1 MCVKY
6 SSHLVFN
13 QNHRISFPYTTHF
26 VFAIISFWNFL
37 RKNKLYAAVNLV
49 GLTVSMAFVLLLA
62 VYIQRQLTTDSFQ
75 QNADR
80 IYVVANEDNVTMG
93 YWLDKHLKNN
103 FPEIEKGCCVANI
116 ASAAAFNIDGE
127 RVYGSTMAADSTFFE
142 MFSYDL
148 VEGNKADW
156 RVSQDRCMVS
166 REFANAH
173 FGDKDPLGQTIS
185 LNYEGSFQLTV
196 CGVYEDFG
204 NSILKAPDVL
214 IRGDLMPKINSSHD
228 EFMSNAGGGICFVM
242 AYPGADLQG
251 RHDDILDW
259 CEENFWVYKSQYDK
273 VRIIPLRDMYFL
285 NEGIRYGSDTIQFGN
300 RSFVNLLLAMCIL
313 LLAFA
318 VLNYINMTTALT
330 GFRAKEMATRRLVGA
345 DKRSI
350 FFKVISESTLICGIS
365 MLLAILL
372 AEALAPTASRILE
385 YQVSVFK
392 AVTPVN
398 ILLVLGFILVL
409 GILAGIVPALLI
421 QKAQPIEIVR
431 GTLRLK
437 TKTVYSKVIIVVQNV
452 VAVVMLVSAL
462 TIGLQIRHMV
472 SADLGY
478 NTKDI
483 LVVDNAFG
491 QTGQIRPLL
500 DKWREEPCVEEVG
513 QGDGIP
519 LGGTNNWTMEMPDG
533 HWVSFQQIQG
543 DDKYFDILGLKVK
556 QDNHQPN
563 KWWLNEYA
571 FKQIGIEETATEFQT
586 AQNGTR
592 SIGGIYYDFKIR
604 PLEQDQ
610 SAAMIYNRGEN
621 PDDDYP
627 WVLLV
632 KTTGDQAAAKKQVEA
647 ACKEVFPD
655 RLFEAQYIEEMIEDG
670 FADESR
676 VLNIVLIFTLLS
688 ILVSALGLFAMSSY
702 YMQQE
707 IRSVS
712 VKKVFGA
719 DYSGVLKELVLSF
732 MKMVGI
738 AFVIGVP
745 IAWFIMSRWLSGYGH
760 RINLYWWIF
769 VVAGLIVALIAI
781 ASVLYQSIKTA
792 RTNPAEALK
801 KE

>member
-1 MCVKY
+1 MK
-6 SSHLVFN
+6 
-13 QNHRISFPYTTHF
+13 
-26 VFAIISFWNFL
+26 SFWNFL
-37 RKNKLYAAVNLV
+37 RKNKLYALVNLV

-80 IYVVANEDNVTMG
+80 IYVVSNEDNVTMG

-103 FPEIEKGCCVANI
+103 FPEIEKGCCVSNI

-173 FGDKDPLGQTIS
+173 FGDKDPLGQIIS
-185 LNYEGSFQLTV
+185 FNYEGSFQLTV

-214 IRGDLMPKINSSHD
+214 IRGDLMPLINTSHD
-228 EFMSNAGGGICFVM
+228 EYMSNAGGGICFVM
-242 AYPGADLQG
+242 AYPGADLQA
-251 RHDDILDW
+251 RHSDILDW

-330 GFRAKEMATRRLVGA
+330 GFRAKEMATRRLIGA
-345 DKRSI
+345 NKRSI

-491 QTGQIRPLL
+491 QAGQIRPLL

-519 LGGTNNWTMEMPDG
+519 LGGTSNWTMEMPDG

-586 AQNGTR
+586 SQNGTR

-632 KTTGDQAAAKKQVEA
+632 KTTGDQATAKKRVEA
-647 ACKEVFPD
+647 IAAEVFPG

-745 IAWFIMSRWLSGYGH
+745 IAWFIMNRWLSGYGH

>member
-1 MCVKY
+1 MK
-6 SSHLVFN
+6 
-13 QNHRISFPYTTHF
+13 
-26 VFAIISFWNFL
+26 SFWNFL
-37 RKNKLYAAVNLV
+37 RKNKLYGTINLV

-62 VYIQRQLTTDSFQ
+62 VYIQRQLSTDSFQ
-75 QNADR
+75 ENADR
-80 IYVVANEDNVTMG
+80 VFVIGNDNSVQMG

-103 FPEIEKGCCVANI
+103 FPEIEKGCCVGNI
-116 ASAAAFNIDGE
+116 ASASAFTIGGE
-127 RVYGSTMAADSTFFE
+127 LVYGSSMAADSTFFE
-142 MFSYDL
+142 IFSYDL
-148 VEGNKADW
+148 VEGIKADW
-156 RVSQDRCMVS
+156 RVSWDRCMVS

-173 FGDKDPLGQTIS
+173 FGDKDPLGQVITF
-185 LNYEGSFQLTV
+185 NNNGDYPLTV

-214 IRGDLMPKINSSHD
+214 MRGEIMTKINSAND
-228 EFMSNAGGGICFVM
+228 EEMSNAGSGICFVM
-242 AYPGADLQG
+242 TYPGADLQAK
-251 RHDDILDW
+251 HDDVLDW
-259 CEENFWVYKSQYDK
+259 LKENFWVYKRQYEE
-273 VRIIPLRDMYFL
+273 VRFIPLREMYFL
-285 NEGIRYGSDTIQFGN
+285 EDGNRDGTGTIQFGN

-350 FFKVISESTLICGIS
+350 FLKVIAESTLICGIS

-372 AEALAPTASRILE
+372 AEALCPTVSRLLE
-385 YQVSVFK
+385 YQVSIFK
-392 AVTPVN
+392 VVTPVN
-398 ILLVLGFILVL
+398 MLLVLGFILVL

-437 TKTVYSKVIIVVQNV
+437 TKTVYSKVIIIVQNV
-452 VAVVMLVSAL
+452 VAIIMLVSTL
-462 TIGLQIRHMV
+462 TMGLQIRHLV

-491 QTGQIRPLL
+491 NTGQIRPLL
-500 DKWREEPCVEEVG
+500 DRLRAEPCVEEVG

-519 LGGTNNWTMEMPDG
+519 LEGTNNWTMEMPDG
-533 HWVSFQQIQG
+533 RWVSFQQIQG

-571 FKQIGIEETATEFQT
+571 FKQIGIEETATEYQT
-586 AQNGTR
+586 AKNGTR
-592 SIGGIYYDFKIR
+592 QIGGIYYDFKIR
-604 PLEQDQ
+604 PIEADQ

-627 WVLLV
+627 WMLIV
-632 KTTGDQAAAKKQVEA
+632 KTTGDQAA
-647 ACKEVFPD
+647 
-655 RLFEAQYIEEMIEDG
+655 

-745 IAWFIMSRWLSGYGH
+745 IAWFIMNRWLSGYGH
-760 RINLYWWIF
+760 RINLHWWIF
-769 VVAGLIVALIAI
+769 LAAGAVVALIAI
-781 ASVLYQSIKTA
+781 VSVLYQSIKTA

>member
-1 MCVKY
+1 MK
-6 SSHLVFN
+6 
-13 QNHRISFPYTTHF
+13 
-26 VFAIISFWNFL
+26 SFWNFL
-37 RKNKLYAAVNLV
+37 KKNKLYGAINLV

-62 VYIQRQLTTDSFQ
+62 AYVQRQLSTDSFQ
-75 QNADR
+75 KNADR
-80 IYVVANEDNVTMG
+80 IYVIANEDNVTMG
-93 YWLDKHLKNN
+93 YWLDKHLKNK

-116 ASAAAFNIDGE
+116 ASAAAFNINGE

-148 VEGNKADW
+148 LEGNKADW

-173 FGDKDPLGQTIS
+173 FGDKDPLGQIIS
-185 LNYEGSFQLTV
+185 FNYEGSFQLTV

-214 IRGDLMPKINSSHD
+214 IRGDIMPLINTSHD
-228 EFMSNAGGGICFVM
+228 EYMSNAGGGICFVM
-242 AYPGADLQG
+242 AYPGADLLARQ
-251 RHDDILDW
+251 DDILSW
-259 CEENFWVYKSQYDK
+259 CEEHFWVYKSQYDK

-300 RSFVNLLLAMCIL
+300 RSFVNLLLAMCLL

-345 DKRSI
+345 EKRSI
-350 FFKVISESTLICGIS
+350 FLKVISESTIICAIS

-385 YQVSVFK
+385 YQVSIFK
-392 AVTPVN
+392 AITPVN
-398 ILLVLGFILVL
+398 VLLVLGFIVIL
-409 GILAGIVPALLI
+409 GILSGLVPALLI
-421 QKAQPIEIVR
+421 QQAQPIEIVR

-437 TKTVYSKVIIVVQNV
+437 TKTVYSKVIIIVQNM
-452 VAVVMLVSAL
+452 VAIIMLVSTL
-462 TIGLQIRHMV
+462 TMGLQIRHLV

-491 QTGQIRPLL
+491 NTGQIRPLL
-500 DKWREEPCVEEVG
+500 DRLRAEPCVEEVG

-519 LGGTNNWTMEMPDG
+519 LEGTNNWTMEMPDG
-533 HWVSFQQIQG
+533 RWVSFQQIQG

-571 FKQIGIEETATEFQT
+571 FKQIGIEETATEYQT
-586 AQNGTR
+586 AKNGTR
-592 SIGGIYYDFKIR
+592 QIGGIYYDFKIR
-604 PLEQDQ
+604 PIEADQ

-627 WVLLV
+627 WMLIV
-632 KTTGDQAAAKKQVEA
+632 KTTGDQAAARKQVEA

-745 IAWFIMSRWLSGYGH
+745 IAWFIMNRWLSGYGH
-760 RINLYWWIF
+760 RINLHWWIF
-769 VVAGLIVALIAI
+769 LAAGAVVALIAI
-781 ASVLYQSIKTA
+781 VSVLYQSIKTA

>member
-1 MCVKY
+1 MK
-6 SSHLVFN
+6 
-13 QNHRISFPYTTHF
+13 
-26 VFAIISFWNFL
+26 SFWNFL
-37 RKNKLYAAVNLV
+37 RKNKLYGTINLV

-62 VYIQRQLTTDSFQ
+62 AYIQRQLSTDSFQ
-75 QNADR
+75 ENADR
-80 IYVVANEDNVTMG
+80 IYVVANDNSVQMG

-103 FPEIEKGCCVANI
+103 FPEIEKGCCVANV
-116 ASAAAFNIDGE
+116 ASADAFTIGGE
-127 RVYGSTMAADSTFFE
+127 LVYGSTMAADSTFFE
-142 MFSYDL
+142 MFSYAL

-156 RVSQDRCMVS
+156 RVSWDRCMVS
-166 REFANAH
+166 REFANVH
-173 FGDKDPLGQTIS
+173 FGDKDPIGQVVTYNNG
-185 LNYEGSFQLTV
+185 NYQLTV
-196 CGVYEDFG
+196 CGIYEDFG

-214 IRGDLMPKINSSHD
+214 LRGEIMTKINSANN
-228 EFMSNAGGGICFVM
+228 EEMSNAGSGICFVM
-242 AYPGADLQG
+242 AYPGADLQA
-251 RHDDILDW
+251 RHSDILDW

-285 NEGIRYGSDTIQFGN
+285 EEGTRDGTETIQFGN
-300 RSFVNLLLAMCIL
+300 RNFVNLLLAMCIL

-350 FFKVISESTLICGIS
+350 FLKVIAESTLICGIS

-372 AEALAPTASRILE
+372 AEALSPAVSRMLE
-385 YQVSVFK
+385 YQVSIFK
-392 AVTPVN
+392 AITPVN
-398 ILLVLGFILVL
+398 VLLVLGFIVIL
-409 GILAGIVPALLI
+409 GILSGIVPALLI

-437 TKTVYSKVIIVVQNV
+437 TKTVYSKVIIIVQNV
-452 VAVVMLVSAL
+452 VAIIMLVSAL
-462 TIGLQIRHMV
+462 TMGLQIRHMI

-500 DKWREEPCVEEVG
+500 DRLRAEPCVEEVG

-519 LGGTNNWTMEMPDG
+519 LGGTNNWTMELADG
-533 HWVSFQQIQG
+533 RWVSFQQIQG

-556 QDNHQPN
+556 QDNHLGGVLNNHPGG
-563 KWWLNEYA
+563 WWLNEYA
-571 FKQIGIEETATEFQT
+571 FKQIGIDETATEFLS
-586 AQNGTR
+586 AQNGMR
-592 SIGGIYYDFKIR
+592 YIGGIYYDFKIR
-604 PLEQDQ
+604 PLEADQ
-610 SAAMIYNRGEN
+610 SAALIYNRGEN

-632 KTTGDQAAAKKQVEA
+632 KTTGDQAAAKKQVEVVA
-647 ACKEVFPD
+647 KEIFPD
-655 RLFEAQYIEEMIEDG
+655 RLFDGQYIEEMIEDG

-745 IAWFIMSRWLSGYGH
+745 IAWLIMNHWLSGYGH
-760 RINLYWWIF
+760 RIGLYWWIF
-769 VVAGLIVALIAI
+769 ALAGLVVALIAA

>member
-1 MCVKY
+1 MK
-6 SSHLVFN
+6 
-13 QNHRISFPYTTHF
+13 
-26 VFAIISFWNFL
+26 SFWNFL

-62 VYIQRQLTTDSFQ
+62 VYVQRQLSTDTFQ
-75 QNADR
+75 ENADR
-80 IYVVANEDNVTMG
+80 IYVIANEDNVTMG

-173 FGDKDPLGQTIS
+173 FGDKDPLGQIIS
-185 LNYEGSFQLTV
+185 FNYEGSFQLTV

-214 IRGDLMPKINSSHD
+214 IRGDIMPKINSSHD

-483 LVVDNAFG
+483 LVVGNAFG

-500 DKWREEPCVEEVG
+500 DRLRAEPCVEEVG
-513 QGDGIP
+513 QGNGIP

-676 VLNIVLIFTLLS
+676 VLNIVLIFTLLF

>member
-1 MCVKY
+1 MK
-6 SSHLVFN
+6 
-13 QNHRISFPYTTHF
+13 
-26 VFAIISFWNFL
+26 SFWNFL
-37 RKNKLYAAVNLV
+37 KKNKLYGAINLV

-62 VYIQRQLTTDSFQ
+62 AYIQRQLSTDSFQ
-75 QNADR
+75 KNADR
-80 IYVVANEDNVTMG
+80 IYVIANEDNVMMG

-116 ASAAAFNIDGE
+116 ASAAAFNINGE

-166 REFANAH
+166 REFVNAH
-173 FGDKDPLGQTIS
+173 FGDKDPIGQVIT
-185 LNYEGSFQLTV
+185 LNDNAEYPLTV

-214 IRGDLMPKINSSHD
+214 MRGEIMPKINSAHNES
-228 EFMSNAGGGICFVM
+228 MSNAGGGICFVM
-242 AYPGADLQG
+242 AYPGADLQA
-251 RHDDILDW
+251 RHGDILDW

-285 NEGIRYGSDTIQFGN
+285 EEGTRDGTETIQFGN

-350 FFKVISESTLICGIS
+350 FLKVIAESTLICGIS

-372 AEALAPTASRILE
+372 AEALSPAVSRMLE
-385 YQVSVFK
+385 YQVSIFK
-392 AVTPVN
+392 AITPVN
-398 ILLVLGFILVL
+398 VLLVLGFIVIL
-409 GILAGIVPALLI
+409 GILSGLVPALLI

-437 TKTVYSKVIIVVQNV
+437 TKTVYSKVIIIVQNV
-452 VAVVMLVSAL
+452 VAIIMLVSAL
-462 TIGLQIRHMV
+462 TMGLQIRHLV
-472 SADLGY
+472 TADLGY

-491 QTGQIRPLL
+491 STGEIRPLL
-500 DKWREEPCVEEVG
+500 DRLKAEPCVEEVG

-519 LGGTNNWTMEMPDG
+519 LGGTNNWTMELADG
-533 HWVSFQQIQG
+533 RWVSFQQIQG

-556 QDNHQPN
+556 QDNHQRA
-563 KWWLNEYA
+563 WWLNEYA
-571 FKQIGIEETATEFQT
+571 FKQIGIEETATEFQS

-592 SIGGIYYDFKIR
+592 QIGGIYYDFKIR
-604 PLEQDQ
+604 PLEADQ
-610 SAAMIYNRGEN
+610 SAALIYNRGEN

-670 FADESR
+670 FSDESR

-745 IAWFIMSRWLSGYGH
+745 IAWFIMNRWISGYGH
-760 RINLYWWIF
+760 RINLHWWIF
-769 VVAGLIVALIAI
+769 ALAGLAVAIIAAI
-781 ASVLYQSIKTA
+781 SVLYQSVKTA
-792 RTNPAEALK
+792 QTNPAEALK

>member
-1 MCVKY
+1 MK
-6 SSHLVFN
+6 
-13 QNHRISFPYTTHF
+13 
-26 VFAIISFWNFL
+26 SFWNFL

-62 VYIQRQLTTDSFQ
+62 VYVQRQLSTDTFQ
-75 QNADR
+75 ENADR
-80 IYVVANEDNVTMG
+80 IYVIANEDNVTMG

-173 FGDKDPLGQTIS
+173 FGDKDPLGQIIS
-185 LNYEGSFQLTV
+185 FNYEGSFQLTV

-214 IRGDLMPKINSSHD
+214 IRGDIMPKINSSHD
-228 EFMSNAGGGICFVM
+228 EYMSNAGGGICFVM
-242 AYPGADLQG
+242 AYPGADLQA
-251 RHDDILDW
+251 RHSDILDW

-627 WVLLV
+627 WILLV

-745 IAWFIMSRWLSGYGH
+745 IAWFIMNRWLSGYGH

>member
-1 MCVKY
+1 MK
-6 SSHLVFN
+6 
-13 QNHRISFPYTTHF
+13 
-26 VFAIISFWNFL
+26 SFWNFL
-37 RKNKLYAAVNLV
+37 RKNKLYGTINLV

-62 VYIQRQLTTDSFQ
+62 VYIQRQLSTDSFQ
-75 QNADR
+75 ENADR
-80 IYVVANEDNVTMG
+80 VFVIGNDNSVQMG

-103 FPEIEKGCCVANI
+103 FPEIEKGCCVANV
-116 ASAAAFNIDGE
+116 ASADAFTIGGE
-127 RVYGSTMAADSTFFE
+127 LVYGSTMAADSTFFE

-156 RVSQDRCMVS
+156 RVSWDRCMVS
-166 REFANAH
+166 REFANVH
-173 FGDKDPLGQTIS
+173 FGDKDPIGQVVTYNNG
-185 LNYEGSFQLTV
+185 NYQLTV
-196 CGVYEDFG
+196 CGIYEDFG

-214 IRGDLMPKINSSHD
+214 LRGEIMTKINSANN
-228 EFMSNAGGGICFVM
+228 EEMSNAGSGICFVM
-242 AYPGADLQG
+242 AYPGADLQA
-251 RHDDILDW
+251 RHSDILDW

-285 NEGIRYGSDTIQFGN
+285 EEGTRDGTETIQFGN

-350 FFKVISESTLICGIS
+350 FLKVIAESTLICGIS

-372 AEALAPTASRILE
+372 AEALCPTVSRLLE
-385 YQVSVFK
+385 YQVSIFK
-392 AVTPVN
+392 VVTPVN
-398 ILLVLGFILVL
+398 MLLVLGFILVL

-437 TKTVYSKVIIVVQNV
+437 TKTVYSKVIIIVQNV
-452 VAVVMLVSAL
+452 VAIIMLVSTL
-462 TIGLQIRHMV
+462 TMGLQIRHLV

-491 QTGQIRPLL
+491 NTGQIRPLL
-500 DKWREEPCVEEVG
+500 DRLRAEPCVEEVG

-519 LGGTNNWTMEMPDG
+519 LEGTNNWTMEMPDG
-533 HWVSFQQIQG
+533 RWVSFQQIQG

-571 FKQIGIEETATEFQT
+571 FKQIGIEETATEYQT
-586 AQNGTR
+586 AKNGTR
-592 SIGGIYYDFKIR
+592 QIGGIYYDFKIR
-604 PLEQDQ
+604 PIEADQ

-627 WVLLV
+627 WMLIV
-632 KTTGDQAAAKKQVEA
+632 KTTGDQAAARKQVEA

-745 IAWFIMSRWLSGYGH
+745 IAWLIMNHWLSGYGH
-760 RINLYWWIF
+760 RIGLHWWIF
-769 VVAGLIVALIAI
+769 VLAGLVVALIAA

>member
-1 MCVKY
+1 M
-6 SSHLVFN
+6 N
-13 QNHRISFPYTTHF
+13 
-26 VFAIISFWNFL
+26 SFWNFL
-37 RKNKLYAAVNLV
+37 RKNKLYGTINLV

-62 VYIQRQLTTDSFQ
+62 AYIQRQLSTDSFQ
-75 QNADR
+75 ENADR
-80 IYVVANEDNVTMG
+80 IYVIANEDNVTMG

-116 ASAAAFNIDGE
+116 SSSAAFSIDGE

-148 VEGNKADW
+148 VKGNKADW
-156 RVSQDRCMVS
+156 RVSWDRCMVS
-166 REFANAH
+166 EEFANAH
-173 FGDKDPLGQTIS
+173 FRDKDPIGQVIQF
-185 LNYEGSFQLTV
+185 NYEGSFPLTV
-196 CGVYEDFG
+196 CGIYKDFG

-214 IRGDLMPKINSSHD
+214 VRGEMMPKTNSSHD
-228 EFMSNAGGGICFVM
+228 EYMSNAGGGICFVM
-242 AYPGADLQG
+242 TYLGADLLARQ
-251 RHDDILDW
+251 DDILSW
-259 CEENFWVYKSQYDK
+259 CEEHFWVYKSQYDK

-350 FFKVISESTLICGIS
+350 FLKVISESTLICGIS

-372 AEALAPTASRILE
+372 AEALCPAVSRLLE
-385 YQVSVFK
+385 YQVSIFK
-392 AVTPVN
+392 AITPINV
-398 ILLVLGFILVL
+398 LLVLGFIALLGVL
-409 GILAGIVPALLI
+409 SGIVPALLI
-421 QKAQPIEIVR
+421 QQAQPIEIVR

-437 TKTVYSKVIIVVQNV
+437 TKTVYSKVIIIVQNV

-462 TIGLQIRHMV
+462 TMGLQIRHMI

-500 DKWREEPCVEEVG
+500 DRLRAEPCVEEVG

-556 QDNHQPN
+556 QDNHQRA
-563 KWWLNEYA
+563 WWLNEYA
-571 FKQIGIEETATEFQT
+571 FKQIGIEETATEFQS
-586 AQNGTR
+586 AKNGTR
-592 SIGGIYYDFKIR
+592 QIGGIYYDFKIR
-604 PLEQDQ
+604 PLEADQ
-610 SAAMIYNRGEN
+610 SAALIYNRGEN

-760 RINLYWWIF
+760 RIDLHWWIF
-769 VVAGLIVALIAI
+769 VLAGLAVAFIAAI
-781 ASVLYQSIKTA
+781 SVLYQSIKTA

>member
-1 MCVKY
+1 MK
-6 SSHLVFN
+6 
-13 QNHRISFPYTTHF
+13 
-26 VFAIISFWNFL
+26 SFWNFIK
-37 RKNKLYAAVNLV
+37 KNKLYGAINLV

-62 VYIQRQLTTDSFQ
+62 VYVQRQLSTDTFQ
-75 QNADR
+75 ENADR
-80 IYVVANEDNVTMG
+80 IYVIANEDNVTMG

-173 FGDKDPLGQTIS
+173 FGDKDPLGQIIS
-185 LNYEGSFQLTV
+185 FNYEGSFQLTV

-214 IRGDLMPKINSSHD
+214 IRGDLMPLINTSHD
-228 EFMSNAGGGICFVM
+228 EYMSNAGGGICFVM
-242 AYPGADLQG
+242 AYPGADLQA
-251 RHDDILDW
+251 RHSDILDW

-627 WVLLV
+627 WILLV

-745 IAWFIMSRWLSGYGH
+745 IAWLIMNRWLSGYGH
-760 RINLYWWIF
+760 RIDLYWWIF
-769 VVAGLIVALIAI
+769 LVAGAVVALIAI

-792 RTNPAEALK
+792 RTNPPEALK

>member
-1 MCVKY
+1 MK
-6 SSHLVFN
+6 
-13 QNHRISFPYTTHF
+13 
-26 VFAIISFWNFL
+26 SFWNFL

-62 VYIQRQLTTDSFQ
+62 VYVQRQLSTDTFQ
-75 QNADR
+75 ENADR
-80 IYVVANEDNVTMG
+80 IYVIANEDNVTMG

-148 VEGNKADW
+148 LEGNKADW

-173 FGDKDPLGQTIS
+173 FGDKDPLGQIIS
-185 LNYEGSFQLTV
+185 FNYEGSFQLTV

-214 IRGDLMPKINSSHD
+214 IRGDIMPKINSSHD
-228 EFMSNAGGGICFVM
+228 EYMSNAGGGICFVM
-242 AYPGADLQG
+242 AYPGADLQA
-251 RHDDILDW
+251 RHSDILDW

-500 DKWREEPCVEEVG
+500 DKWRTEPCVEEVG

-769 VVAGLIVALIAI
+769 LAAGAVVALIAI

>member
-1 MCVKY
+1 MK
-6 SSHLVFN
+6 
-13 QNHRISFPYTTHF
+13 
-26 VFAIISFWNFL
+26 SFWNFIK
-37 RKNKLYAAVNLV
+37 KNKLYGAINLV

-62 VYIQRQLTTDSFQ
+62 VYVQRQLSTDTFQ
-75 QNADR
+75 ENADR
-80 IYVVANEDNVTMG
+80 IYVIANEDNVTMG

-116 ASAAAFNIDGE
+116 ASAAAFNINGE

-173 FGDKDPLGQTIS
+173 FGDKDPLGQIIS
-185 LNYEGSFQLTV
+185 FNYEGSFQLTV

-214 IRGDLMPKINSSHD
+214 IRGDIMPKINSSHD

-632 KTTGDQAAAKKQVEA
+632 KTTGDQAAAKKRVKA
-647 ACKEVFPD
+647 VAGEVFPG
-655 RLFEAQYIEEMIEDG
+655 RLFEGQYIEEMIADG
-670 FADESR
+670 FKDESR
-676 VLNIVLIFTLLS
+676 VLKIVLIFTLLS
-688 ILVSALGLFAMSSY
+688 VLVSALGLFAMSSY

>member
-1 MCVKY
+1 MK
-6 SSHLVFN
+6 
-13 QNHRISFPYTTHF
+13 
-26 VFAIISFWNFL
+26 SFWNFIK
-37 RKNKLYAAVNLV
+37 KNKLYGAINLV

-62 VYIQRQLTTDSFQ
+62 VYVQRQLSTDTFQ
-75 QNADR
+75 ENADR
-80 IYVVANEDNVTMG
+80 IYVIANEDNVTMG

-148 VEGNKADW
+148 LEGNKADW

-173 FGDKDPLGQTIS
+173 FGDKDPLGQIIS
-185 LNYEGSFQLTV
+185 FNYEGSFQLTV

-214 IRGDLMPKINSSHD
+214 IRGDIMPKINSSHD
-228 EFMSNAGGGICFVM
+228 EYMSNAGGGICFVM
-242 AYPGADLQG
+242 AYPGADLQA
-251 RHDDILDW
+251 RHSDILDW

-571 FKQIGIEETATEFQT
+571 FKQIGIEETATEFQP

-627 WVLLV
+627 WILLV

>member
-1 MCVKY
+1 MK
-6 SSHLVFN
+6 
-13 QNHRISFPYTTHF
+13 
-26 VFAIISFWNFL
+26 SFWNFL

-242 AYPGADLQG
+242 AYPGADLQA
-251 RHDDILDW
+251 RHSDILDW

-627 WVLLV
+627 WILLV

-769 VVAGLIVALIAI
+769 LAAGAVVALIAI

>member
-1 MCVKY
+1 MK
-6 SSHLVFN
+6 
-13 QNHRISFPYTTHF
+13 
-26 VFAIISFWNFL
+26 SFWNFL
-37 RKNKLYAAVNLV
+37 KKNKLYGAINLV

-62 VYIQRQLTTDSFQ
+62 AYVQRQLSTDSFQ
-75 QNADR
+75 KNADR
-80 IYVVANEDNVTMG
+80 IYVIANEDNVTMG

-148 VEGNKADW
+148 LEGNKADW

-173 FGDKDPLGQTIS
+173 FGDKDPLGQIIS
-185 LNYEGSFQLTV
+185 FNYDGSFQLTV

-214 IRGDLMPKINSSHD
+214 IRGDIMPKINSSHD
-228 EFMSNAGGGICFVM
+228 EFMSYAGGGVCFVM
-242 AYPGADLQG
+242 TYPGTDLQA
-251 RHDDILDW
+251 RQSDILDW
-259 CEENFWVYKSQYDK
+259 CEENFWVYKRQYDN
-273 VRIIPLRDMYFL
+273 VRLIPLRNMYFL
-285 NEGIRYGSDTIQFGN
+285 DDGNKDWTETIQFGN

-330 GFRAKEMATRRLVGA
+330 GFRAKEMATRRLVGS

-350 FFKVISESTLICGIS
+350 FLKVISESTLICGIS

-372 AEALAPTASRILE
+372 AEALSPLASQILK
-385 YQVSVFK
+385 YQVSIFK
-392 AVTPVN
+392 AVMPVN
-398 ILLVLGFILVL
+398 VLLVLGFIALLGVL
-409 GILAGIVPALLI
+409 SGIVPALLI
-421 QKAQPIEIVR
+421 QQAQPIEIVR

-437 TKTVYSKVIIVVQNV
+437 TKTVYSKVIIIVQNV

-462 TIGLQIRHMV
+462 TMGLQIRHMI

-500 DKWREEPCVEEVG
+500 DRLRAEPCVEEVG

-519 LGGTNNWTMEMPDG
+519 LGGTNNLTMEMPDG

-556 QDNHQPN
+556 QDNHQRA
-563 KWWLNEYA
+563 WWLNEYA
-571 FKQIGIEETATEFQT
+571 FKQIGIEETATEFQS
-586 AQNGTR
+586 AKNGTR
-592 SIGGIYYDFKIR
+592 QIGGIYYDFKIR
-604 PLEQDQ
+604 PLEEDQ

-627 WVLLV
+627 WILLV

-676 VLNIVLIFTLLS
+676 VLNIVLIFTLLF
-688 ILVSALGLFAMSSY
+688 ILMSALGLFAMSSY

-745 IAWFIMSRWLSGYGH
+745 IAWFIMNRWLSGYGH
-760 RINLYWWIF
+760 RIDLYWWIF
-769 VVAGLIVALIAI
+769 ALAGLTVAFIAAI
-781 ASVLYQSIKTA
+781 SVLYQSIKTA

>member
-1 MCVKY
+1 MK
-6 SSHLVFN
+6 
-13 QNHRISFPYTTHF
+13 
-26 VFAIISFWNFL
+26 SFWNFL

-116 ASAAAFNIDGE
+116 ASAAAFNINGE

-173 FGDKDPLGQTIS
+173 FGDKDPLGQIIS
-185 LNYEGSFQLTV
+185 FNYEGSFQLTV

-228 EFMSNAGGGICFVM
+228 EYMSNAGGGVCFVM
-242 AYPGADLQG
+242 TYPGADLQA
-251 RHDDILDW
+251 RQSDILDW
-259 CEENFWVYKSQYDK
+259 CEENFWVYKSQYDN
-273 VRIIPLRDMYFL
+273 VRLIPLRNMYFL
-285 NEGIRYGSDTIQFGN
+285 DDGNKDWTETIQFGN

-350 FFKVISESTLICGIS
+350 FLKVISESTLICGIS
-365 MLLAILL
+365 MLLAIML

-462 TIGLQIRHMV
+462 TMGLQIRHMI

-491 QTGQIRPLL
+491 QAGQIRPLL
-500 DKWREEPCVEEVG
+500 DRLRAEPCVEEVG

-627 WVLLV
+627 WILLV

-655 RLFEAQYIEEMIEDG
+655 RRFEAQYIEEMIEDG

-745 IAWFIMSRWLSGYGH
+745 IAWLIMNHWLSGYGH
-760 RINLYWWIF
+760 RIDLYWWIF

>member
-1 MCVKY
+1 MK
-6 SSHLVFN
+6 
-13 QNHRISFPYTTHF
+13 
-26 VFAIISFWNFL
+26 SFWNFL
-37 RKNKLYAAVNLV
+37 KKNKLYGAINLV

-62 VYIQRQLTTDSFQ
+62 VYVQRQLSTDSFQ
-75 QNADR
+75 ENADR
-80 IYVVANEDNVTMG
+80 IYVIANEDNVTMG

-103 FPEIEKGCCVANI
+103 FPEIEKGCCVANMS
-116 ASAAAFNIDGE
+116 SATAFSIDGE

-156 RVSQDRCMVS
+156 RVSWDRCMVS
-166 REFANAH
+166 EEFANAH
-173 FGDKDPLGQTIS
+173 FRDKDPIGKVIQF
-185 LNYEGSFQLTV
+185 NYEGSFPLTV
-196 CGVYEDFG
+196 CGIYKDFG

-214 IRGDLMPKINSSHD
+214 VRGEMMPKTNSSHD
-228 EFMSNAGGGICFVM
+228 EYMSNAGGGICFVM
-242 AYPGADLQG
+242 TYPGADLLARQ
-251 RHDDILDW
+251 DDILSW
-259 CEENFWVYKSQYDK
+259 CEEHFWVYKSQYDK

-300 RSFVNLLLAMCIL
+300 RSFVNLLLAMCLL

-345 DKRSI
+345 EKRSI
-350 FFKVISESTLICGIS
+350 FLKVISESTIICAIS

-385 YQVSVFK
+385 YQISIFK

-398 ILLVLGFILVL
+398 VLLALGFILVL

-571 FKQIGIEETATEFQT
+571 FKQIGIKETATEFQT

-632 KTTGDQAAAKKQVEA
+632 KTTGDQAAAKKRVEA
-647 ACKEVFPD
+647 VAGEVFPG
-655 RLFEAQYIEEMIEDG
+655 RLFEGQYIEEMIADG
-670 FADESR
+670 FKDESR
-676 VLNIVLIFTLLS
+676 VLKIVLIFTLLS
-688 ILVSALGLFAMSSY
+688 VLVSALGLFAMSSY

-745 IAWFIMSRWLSGYGH
+745 IAWFIMNRWLSGYGH
-760 RINLYWWIF
+760 RIDLHWWIF
-769 VVAGLIVALIAI
+769 ALAGLAVAVIA
-781 ASVLYQSIKTA
+781 AFSVLYQSVKTA

>member
-1 MCVKY
+1 MK
-6 SSHLVFN
+6 
-13 QNHRISFPYTTHF
+13 
-26 VFAIISFWNFL
+26 SFWNFL

-148 VEGNKADW
+148 LEGNKADW

-173 FGDKDPLGQTIS
+173 FGDKDPLGQIIS
-185 LNYEGSFQLTV
+185 FNYDGSFQLTV

-214 IRGDLMPKINSSHD
+214 IRGDIMPKINSSHD

-242 AYPGADLQG
+242 TYPGADLQA

-330 GFRAKEMATRRLVGA
+330 GFRAKEMATRRLVGS

-350 FFKVISESTLICGIS
+350 FLKVISESTLICGIS

-372 AEALAPTASRILE
+372 AEALSPLASQILK
-385 YQVSVFK
+385 YQVSIFK
-392 AVTPVN
+392 AVMPVN
-398 ILLVLGFILVL
+398 VLLVLGFIALLGVL
-409 GILAGIVPALLI
+409 SGIVPALLI
-421 QKAQPIEIVR
+421 QQAQPIEIVR

-437 TKTVYSKVIIVVQNV
+437 TKTVYSKVIIIVQNV

-462 TIGLQIRHMV
+462 TMGLQIRHMI

-500 DKWREEPCVEEVG
+500 DRLRAEPCVEEVG

-556 QDNHQPN
+556 QDNHQRA
-563 KWWLNEYA
+563 WWLNEYA
-571 FKQIGIEETATEFQT
+571 FKQIGIEETATEFQS
-586 AQNGTR
+586 AKNGTR
-592 SIGGIYYDFKIR
+592 QIGGIYYDFKIR
-604 PLEQDQ
+604 PLEEDQ

-627 WVLLV
+627 WILLV

-676 VLNIVLIFTLLS
+676 VLNIVLIFTLLF
-688 ILVSALGLFAMSSY
+688 ILMSALGLFAMSSY

-745 IAWFIMSRWLSGYGH
+745 IAWFIMNRWLSGYGH
-760 RINLYWWIF
+760 RIDLYWWIF
-769 VVAGLIVALIAI
+769 ALAGLTVAFIAAI
-781 ASVLYQSIKTA
+781 SVLYQSIKTA

>member
-1 MCVKY
+1 MK
-6 SSHLVFN
+6 
-13 QNHRISFPYTTHF
+13 
-26 VFAIISFWNFL
+26 SFWNFL
-37 RKNKLYAAVNLV
+37 KKNKLYGAINLV
-49 GLTVSMAFVLLLA
+49 GLTVSMAFVLLLS
-62 VYIQRQLTTDSFQ
+62 VYVQRQLTTDSFQ
-75 QNADR
+75 KNADR
-80 IYVVANEDNVTMG
+80 IYVIANEDNVTMG

-103 FPEIEKGCCVANI
+103 FPEIEKGCCVANV
-116 ASAAAFNIDGE
+116 ASADAFTIGGE
-127 RVYGSTMAADSTFFE
+127 LVYGSTMAADSTFFE

-148 VEGNKADW
+148 VEGNKTDW
-156 RVSQDRCMVS
+156 RVSWDRCMVS
-166 REFANAH
+166 REFANVH
-173 FGDKDPLGQTIS
+173 FGDKDPIGQVVTYNNG
-185 LNYEGSFQLTV
+185 NYQLTV
-196 CGVYEDFG
+196 CGIYEDFG

-214 IRGDLMPKINSSHD
+214 LRGEIMTKINSANN
-228 EFMSNAGGGICFVM
+228 EGMSNAGSGICFVM
-242 AYPGADLQG
+242 AYPDADLQARQG
-251 RHDDILDW
+251 DILDW
-259 CEENFWVYKSQYDK
+259 CEKNFWVYKSQYDK
-273 VRIIPLRDMYFL
+273 VRLIPLRDMYFL

-300 RSFVNLLLAMCIL
+300 RSFVNLLLTMCLL

-350 FFKVISESTLICGIS
+350 FLKVISESTLICGIS

-372 AEALAPTASRILE
+372 AEALAPAASRILE
-385 YQVSVFK
+385 YQVSIFK
-392 AVTPVN
+392 AITPVN
-398 ILLVLGFILVL
+398 VLLVLGFIVIL
-409 GILAGIVPALLI
+409 GILSGLVPALLI

-437 TKTVYSKVIIVVQNV
+437 TKTVYSKVIIIVQNV
-452 VAVVMLVSAL
+452 VAIIMLVSAL
-462 TIGLQIRHMV
+462 TMGLQIRHLV
-472 SADLGY
+472 TADLGY

-500 DKWREEPCVEEVG
+500 DRLRAEPCVEEVG

-556 QDNHQPN
+556 QDNHQRA
-563 KWWLNEYA
+563 WWLNEYA
-571 FKQIGIEETATEFQT
+571 FKQIGIEETATEFQS
-586 AQNGTR
+586 AKNGTR
-592 SIGGIYYDFKIR
+592 QIGGIYYDFKIR
-604 PLEQDQ
+604 PLEADQ
-610 SAAMIYNRGEN
+610 SAALIYNRGEN

-760 RINLYWWIF
+760 RIDLHWWIF
-769 VVAGLIVALIAI
+769 ALAGLAVAFIAAI
-781 ASVLYQSIKTA
+781 SVLYQSIKTA

>member
-1 MCVKY
+1 MK
-6 SSHLVFN
+6 
-13 QNHRISFPYTTHF
+13 
-26 VFAIISFWNFL
+26 SFWNFL
-37 RKNKLYAAVNLV
+37 KKNKLYAAVNLV

-173 FGDKDPLGQTIS
+173 FGDKDPLGQIIS
-185 LNYEGSFQLTV
+185 FNYEGSFQLTV

-300 RSFVNLLLAMCIL
+300 RSFVNLLLAMCLL

-350 FFKVISESTLICGIS
+350 FLKVISESTLICGIS

-372 AEALAPTASRILE
+372 AEALCPAVSRLLE
-385 YQVSVFK
+385 YQVSIFK
-392 AVTPVN
+392 AITPVN
-398 ILLVLGFILVL
+398 VLLVLGFIVILGVL
-409 GILAGIVPALLI
+409 SGIVPALLI
-421 QKAQPIEIVR
+421 QQAQPIEIVR

-437 TKTVYSKVIIVVQNV
+437 TKTVYSKVIIIVQNV

-462 TIGLQIRHMV
+462 TMGLQIRHLI

-519 LGGTNNWTMEMPDG
+519 LEGTNNWTMEMPDG

-632 KTTGDQAAAKKQVEA
+632 KTTGDQAAAKKRVEA

-676 VLNIVLIFTLLS
+676 VLKIVIIFTLLS

-745 IAWFIMSRWLSGYGH
+745 IAWFIMNRWLSGYGH
-760 RINLYWWIF
+760 RINLHWWIF
-769 VVAGLIVALIAI
+769 LPAGAVVALIAI
-781 ASVLYQSIKTA
+781 VSVLYQSIKTA

>member
-1 MCVKY
+1 MK
-6 SSHLVFN
+6 
-13 QNHRISFPYTTHF
+13 
-26 VFAIISFWNFL
+26 SFWNFL
-37 RKNKLYAAVNLV
+37 KKNKLYGAINLV

-62 VYIQRQLTTDSFQ
+62 VYVQRQLSTDTFQ
-75 QNADR
+75 ENADR
-80 IYVVANEDNVTMG
+80 IYVIANEDNVTMG

-103 FPEIEKGCCVANI
+103 FPEIEKGCCVANMSS
-116 ASAAAFNIDGE
+116 SAAFSIDGE

-142 MFSYDL
+142 IFSYDL
-148 VEGNKADW
+148 VKGNKADW
-156 RVSQDRCMVS
+156 RVSWDRCMVS
-166 REFANAH
+166 EEFANAN
-173 FGDKDPLGQTIS
+173 FGEKDPIGQIIQF
-185 LNYEGSFQLTV
+185 NYEGTFPLTV
-196 CGVYEDFG
+196 CGIYKEFG

-214 IRGDLMPKINSSHD
+214 VRGEMMPKTNSSHD
-228 EFMSNAGGGICFVM
+228 EYMSNAGGGICFVM
-242 AYPGADLQG
+242 AYPGADLLARQ
-251 RHDDILDW
+251 DDILSW
-259 CEENFWVYKSQYDK
+259 CEEHFWVYKSQYDK

-300 RSFVNLLLAMCIL
+300 RSFVNLLLAMCLL

-345 DKRSI
+345 EKRSI
-350 FFKVISESTLICGIS
+350 FLKVISESTIICAIS

-632 KTTGDQAAAKKQVEA
+632 KTTGDQAAAKKRVEA
-647 ACKEVFPD
+647 VAGEVFPG
-655 RLFEAQYIEEMIEDG
+655 RLFEGQYIEEMIADG
-670 FADESR
+670 FKDESR
-676 VLNIVLIFTLLS
+676 VLKIVLIFTLLS
-688 ILVSALGLFAMSSY
+688 VLVSALGLFAMSSY

-745 IAWFIMSRWLSGYGH
+745 IAWFIMNRWLSGYGH
-760 RINLYWWIF
+760 RIDLHWWIF
-769 VVAGLIVALIAI
+769 ALAGLAVAFIAAI
-781 ASVLYQSIKTA
+781 SVLYQSIKTA

>member
-1 MCVKY
+1 MK
-6 SSHLVFN
+6 
-13 QNHRISFPYTTHF
+13 
-26 VFAIISFWNFL
+26 SFWNFL

-148 VEGNKADW
+148 LEGNKADW

-173 FGDKDPLGQTIS
+173 FGDKDPLGQIIS
-185 LNYEGSFQLTV
+185 FNYDGSFQLTV

-214 IRGDLMPKINSSHD
+214 IRGDIMPKINSSND
-228 EFMSNAGGGICFVM
+228 EFMSNAGGGVCFVM
-242 AYPGADLQG
+242 TYPGADLQA
-251 RHDDILDW
+251 RQSDILDW
-259 CEENFWVYKSQYDK
+259 CEENFWVYKRQYDN
-273 VRIIPLRDMYFL
+273 VRLIPLRNMYFL
-285 NEGIRYGSDTIQFGN
+285 DDGNKDWTETIQFGN

-330 GFRAKEMATRRLVGA
+330 GFRAKEMATRRLVGS

-350 FFKVISESTLICGIS
+350 FLKVISESTLICGIS

-372 AEALAPTASRILE
+372 AEALSPLASQILK
-385 YQVSVFK
+385 YQVSIFK
-392 AVTPVN
+392 AVMPVN
-398 ILLVLGFILVL
+398 VLLVLGFIALLGVL
-409 GILAGIVPALLI
+409 SGIVPALLI
-421 QKAQPIEIVR
+421 QQAQPIEIVR

-437 TKTVYSKVIIVVQNV
+437 TKTVYSKVIIIVQNV

-462 TIGLQIRHMV
+462 TMGLQIRHMI

-500 DKWREEPCVEEVG
+500 DRLRAEPCVEEVG

-519 LGGTNNWTMEMPDG
+519 LGGTNNLTMEMPDG

-556 QDNHQPN
+556 QDNHQRA
-563 KWWLNEYA
+563 WWLNEYA
-571 FKQIGIEETATEFQT
+571 FKQIGIEETATEFQS
-586 AQNGTR
+586 AKNGTCQ
-592 SIGGIYYDFKIR
+592 IGGIYYDFKIR
-604 PLEQDQ
+604 PLEEDQ

-627 WVLLV
+627 WILLV

-676 VLNIVLIFTLLS
+676 VLNIVLIFTLLF
-688 ILVSALGLFAMSSY
+688 ILMSALGLFAMSSY

-745 IAWFIMSRWLSGYGH
+745 IAWFIMNRWLSGYGH
-760 RINLYWWIF
+760 RIDLYWWIF
-769 VVAGLIVALIAI
+769 ALAGLTVAFIAAI
-781 ASVLYQSIKTA
+781 SVLYQSIKTA

>member
-1 MCVKY
+1 MK
-6 SSHLVFN
+6 
-13 QNHRISFPYTTHF
+13 
-26 VFAIISFWNFL
+26 SFWNFL
-37 RKNKLYAAVNLV
+37 KKNKLYGAINLV

-62 VYIQRQLTTDSFQ
+62 VYIQRQLSTDSFQ
-75 QNADR
+75 ENADR
-80 IYVVANEDNVTMG
+80 VFVIGNDDRVTMG

-103 FPEIEKGCCVANI
+103 FPEIEKGCCVANV
-116 ASAAAFNIDGE
+116 ASADAFSIGGE
-127 RVYGSTMAADSTFFE
+127 LVYGSTMAADSTFFE

-156 RVSQDRCMVS
+156 RVSWDRCMVS

-173 FGDKDPLGQTIS
+173 FGDKDPIGQVVTYNNG
-185 LNYEGSFQLTV
+185 NYQLTV
-196 CGVYEDFG
+196 CGIYEDFG

-214 IRGDLMPKINSSHD
+214 LRGEIMTKINSANN
-228 EFMSNAGGGICFVM
+228 EEMSNAGSGICFVM
-242 AYPGADLQG
+242 AYPGADLQA
-251 RHDDILDW
+251 RQDDILDW

-285 NEGIRYGSDTIQFGN
+285 EEGTRDGTETIQFGN

-350 FFKVISESTLICGIS
+350 FLKVITESTLICGIS

-372 AEALAPTASRILE
+372 AEALSPAVSRMLE
-385 YQVSVFK
+385 YQVSIFK
-392 AVTPVN
+392 AVTLVN
-398 ILLVLGFILVL
+398 VLLVVGFIVVL
-409 GILAGIVPALLI
+409 GVLSGIVPALLI

-437 TKTVYSKVIIVVQNV
+437 TKTVYSKVIIIVQNV
-452 VAVVMLVSAL
+452 VAIIMLVSAL
-462 TIGLQIRHMV
+462 TMGLQIRHMI

-491 QTGQIRPLL
+491 STGEIRPLL
-500 DKWREEPCVEEVG
+500 DRLRAEPCVEEVG

-519 LGGTNNWTMEMPDG
+519 LGGTNNWTMELPDG
-533 HWVSFQQIQG
+533 RWVSFQQIQG

-556 QDNHQPN
+556 QDNHQRAY
-563 KWWLNEYA
+563 WLNEYA
-571 FKQIGIEETATEFQT
+571 FKQIGIEETATEFQS
-586 AQNGTR
+586 AKNGTR
-592 SIGGIYYDFKIR
+592 QIGGIYYDFKIR
-604 PLEQDQ
+604 PLEADQ
-610 SAAMIYNRGEN
+610 SAALIYNRGEN

-627 WVLLV
+627 WILLV

-745 IAWFIMSRWLSGYGH
+745 IAWFIMNRWLSGYGH
-760 RINLYWWIF
+760 RINLHWWIF
-769 VVAGLIVALIAI
+769 VLAGLAVAIIAAI
-781 ASVLYQSIKTA
+781 SVLYQSIKTA

>member
-1 MCVKY
+1 MK
-6 SSHLVFN
+6 
-13 QNHRISFPYTTHF
+13 
-26 VFAIISFWNFL
+26 SFWNFL
-37 RKNKLYAAVNLV
+37 KKNKLYGAINLV

-62 VYIQRQLTTDSFQ
+62 AYVQRQLTTDSFQ
-75 QNADR
+75 HNADR
-80 IYVVANEDNVTMG
+80 IYVIANDETVVMG

-103 FPEIEKGCCVANI
+103 FPEIEKGCCVANM
-116 ASAAAFNIDGE
+116 ASASAFTIGGE
-127 RVYGSTMAADSTFFE
+127 MVYGSVMAADSTFFDI
-142 MFSYDL
+142 FSYDL
-148 VEGNKADW
+148 VEGDKASW
-156 RVSQDRCMVS
+156 RVSADRCMVS
-166 REFANAH
+166 RKFANAH
-173 FGDKDPLGQTIS
+173 FGDKDPIGQVVTCNNAE
-185 LNYEGSFQLTV
+185 NYQITV

-214 IRGDLMPKINSSHD
+214 IRGEIMPRVNSSHD
-228 EFMSNAGGGICFVM
+228 EYMSNAGGGICFLM
-242 AYPGADLQG
+242 TYPGADLQARQG
-251 RHDDILDW
+251 DILDW
-259 CEENFWVYKSQYDK
+259 CEENFWVYKSKYDK
-273 VRIIPLRDMYFL
+273 VRIIPLKQMYFL
-285 NEGIRYGSDTIQFGN
+285 ENGNQDWTETIQFGN

-318 VLNYINMTTALT
+318 VLNYINMTMALT

-345 DKRSI
+345 DKLSI
-350 FFKVISESTLICGIS
+350 FLKVISESTIICGIS
-365 MLLAILL
+365 MLLAILM
-372 AEALAPTASRILE
+372 AEALSPLASRILE
-385 YQVSVFK
+385 YQVSIFK
-392 AVTPVN
+392 AITPLSV
-398 ILLVLGFILVL
+398 LLVLGFTVILGL
-409 GILAGIVPALLI
+409 LSGIVPALLI
-421 QKAQPIEIVR
+421 QQAQPIEIVR

-437 TKTVYSKVIIVVQNV
+437 TKTVYSKVIIIVQNV

-462 TIGLQIRHMV
+462 TMGLQIRHMV

-483 LVVDNAFG
+483 LVVNNAFG

-500 DKWREEPCVEEVG
+500 DRLRAEPCVEEVG

-519 LGGTNNWTMEMPDG
+519 LEGTNNWTMEMPDG

-543 DDKYFDILGLKVK
+543 DDKYFDILGLKIK
-556 QDNHQPN
+556 QDNHQRA
-563 KWWLNEYA
+563 WWLNEYA
-571 FKQIGIEETATEFQT
+571 FKEIGIEETATEYQT
-586 AQNGTR
+586 AKNGTR
-592 SIGGIYYDFKIR
+592 QIGGIYYDFKIR
-604 PLEQDQ
+604 PIEADQ

-627 WVLLV
+627 WMLIV
-632 KTTGDQAAAKKQVEA
+632 KTTGDQAAARKQVEA

-745 IAWFIMSRWLSGYGH
+745 IAWFIMNRWLSGYGH
-760 RINLYWWIF
+760 RIDLHWWIF
-769 VVAGLIVALIAI
+769 ALAGLAVAFIAAI
-781 ASVLYQSIKTA
+781 SVLYQSIKTA

>member
-1 MCVKY
+1 MK
-6 SSHLVFN
+6 
-13 QNHRISFPYTTHF
+13 
-26 VFAIISFWNFL
+26 SFWNFL
-37 RKNKLYAAVNLV
+37 KKNKLYGAINLV

-62 VYIQRQLTTDSFQ
+62 AYIQRQLTTDSFQ
-75 QNADR
+75 KNADR
-80 IYVVANEDNVTMG
+80 IYVIANEDNVTMG

-103 FPEIEKGCCVANI
+103 FPEIEKGCCVANV
-116 ASAAAFNIDGE
+116 ASADAFTIGGE
-127 RVYGSTMAADSTFFE
+127 LVYGSTMAADSTFFE

-156 RVSQDRCMVS
+156 RVSWDRCMVS
-166 REFANAH
+166 REFANVH
-173 FGDKDPLGQTIS
+173 FGDKDPIGQVVTYNNG
-185 LNYEGSFQLTV
+185 NYQLTV
-196 CGVYEDFG
+196 CGIYEDFG

-214 IRGDLMPKINSSHD
+214 LRGEIMTKINSANN
-228 EFMSNAGGGICFVM
+228 EGMSNAGSGICFVM
-242 AYPGADLQG
+242 AYPDADLQARQG
-251 RHDDILDW
+251 DILDW
-259 CEENFWVYKSQYDK
+259 CEKNFWVYKSQYDK
-273 VRIIPLRDMYFL
+273 VRLIPLRDMYFL

-300 RSFVNLLLAMCIL
+300 RSFVNLLLAMCLL

-350 FFKVISESTLICGIS
+350 FLKVISESTLICGIS

-385 YQVSVFK
+385 YQVSIFK
-392 AVTPVN
+392 AITPVN
-398 ILLVLGFILVL
+398 VLLVLGFIVIL
-409 GILAGIVPALLI
+409 GILSGLVPALLI

-437 TKTVYSKVIIVVQNV
+437 TKTVYSKVIIIVQNV
-452 VAVVMLVSAL
+452 VAIIMLVSAL
-462 TIGLQIRHMV
+462 TMGLQIRHMI

-519 LGGTNNWTMEMPDG
+519 LGGTNNWTMELADG
-533 HWVSFQQIQG
+533 RWVSFQQIQG

-556 QDNHQPN
+556 QDNHQRA
-563 KWWLNEYA
+563 WWLNEYA
-571 FKQIGIEETATEFQT
+571 FKQIGIEETATEFQS
-586 AQNGTR
+586 AKNGTR
-592 SIGGIYYDFKIR
+592 QIGGIYYDFKIR
-604 PLEQDQ
+604 PLEADQ
-610 SAAMIYNRGEN
+610 SAALIYNRGEN

-745 IAWFIMSRWLSGYGH
+745 IAWFIMNRWLSDYGH
-760 RINLYWWIF
+760 RINLHWWIF
-769 VVAGLIVALIAI
+769 ALAGLAVAIIAAI
-781 ASVLYQSIKTA
+781 SVLYQSVKTA
-792 RTNPAEALK
+792 QTNPAEALK

>member
-1 MCVKY
+1 MK
-6 SSHLVFN
+6 
-13 QNHRISFPYTTHF
+13 
-26 VFAIISFWNFL
+26 SFWNFL
-37 RKNKLYAAVNLV
+37 KKNKLYGAINLV

-62 VYIQRQLTTDSFQ
+62 VYVQRQLSTDSFQ
-75 QNADR
+75 KNADR
-80 IYVVANEDNVTMG
+80 IYVIANEDNVTMG

-148 VEGNKADW
+148 LEGNKADW

-214 IRGDLMPKINSSHD
+214 IRGDIMPKINSSHD
-228 EFMSNAGGGICFVM
+228 EYMSNAGGGICFVM
-242 AYPGADLQG
+242 TYPGADINA

-259 CEENFWVYKSQYDK
+259 CEKNFWVYKSHYDK

-300 RSFVNLLLAMCIL
+300 RSFVNLLLAMCLL

-350 FFKVISESTLICGIS
+350 FLKVISESTLICGIS

-372 AEALAPTASRILE
+372 AEALCPAVSRLLE
-385 YQVSVFK
+385 YQVSIFK

-398 ILLVLGFILVL
+398 VLLVLGFIVVL
-409 GILAGIVPALLI
+409 GVLSGIVPALLI
-421 QKAQPIEIVR
+421 QQAQPIEIVR

-437 TKTVYSKVIIVVQNV
+437 TKTVYSKVIIIVQNV

-462 TIGLQIRHMV
+462 TMGLQIRHMI

-500 DKWREEPCVEEVG
+500 DRLRTEPCVEEVG

-543 DDKYFDILGLKVK
+543 DDKYFDILGLKIK
-556 QDNHQPN
+556 QDNHQRAY
-563 KWWLNEYA
+563 WLNEYA

-586 AQNGTR
+586 AQAGTR
-592 SIGGIYYDFKIR
+592 QIGGIYYDFKIR
-604 PLEQDQ
+604 PLEADQ
-610 SAAMIYNRGEN
+610 SAAMIFNHGEY
-621 PDDDYP
+621 PDDNYP
-627 WVLLV
+627 WVLIV
-632 KTTGDQAAAKKQVEA
+632 KTTGDQAAAKKRVEA
-647 ACKEVFPD
+647 IAGEVFPG

-670 FADESR
+670 FGDESR
-676 VLNIVLIFTLLS
+676 VLKIVIIFTLLS

-745 IAWFIMSRWLSGYGH
+745 IAWFIMNRWLSGYGH
-760 RINLYWWIF
+760 RIDLHWWIF
-769 VVAGLIVALIAI
+769 ALAGLAVAFIATI
-781 ASVLYQSIKTA
+781 SVLYQSIKTA

>member
-1 MCVKY
+1 MK
-6 SSHLVFN
+6 
-13 QNHRISFPYTTHF
+13 
-26 VFAIISFWNFL
+26 SFWNFIK
-37 RKNKLYAAVNLV
+37 KNKLYGAINLV

-62 VYIQRQLTTDSFQ
+62 VYVQRQLSTDTFQ
-75 QNADR
+75 ENADR
-80 IYVVANEDNVTMG
+80 IYVIANEDNVTMG

-148 VEGNKADW
+148 LEGNKADW

-173 FGDKDPLGQTIS
+173 FGDKDPLGQIIS
-185 LNYEGSFQLTV
+185 FNYEGSFQLTV

-228 EFMSNAGGGICFVM
+228 EYMSNAGGGICFVM
-242 AYPGADLQG
+242 AYPGADLQA
-251 RHDDILDW
+251 RHSDILDW

-519 LGGTNNWTMEMPDG
+519 LGGTNNWTMEMSDG

>member
-1 MCVKY
+1 MK
-6 SSHLVFN
+6 
-13 QNHRISFPYTTHF
+13 
-26 VFAIISFWNFL
+26 SFWNFL
-37 RKNKLYAAVNLV
+37 KKNKLYGAINLV
-49 GLTVSMAFVLLLA
+49 GLTVSIAFVLLLA
-62 VYIQRQLTTDSFQ
+62 VYVQRQLTTDSFQ

-80 IYVVANEDNVTMG
+80 IYVIANEDNVTMG

-116 ASAAAFNIDGE
+116 TSAAAFHIAGE

-148 VEGNKADW
+148 VKGSKADW
-156 RVSQDRCMVS
+156 KVSGDRCMVS
-166 REFANAH
+166 EEFANAH
-173 FGDKDPLGQTIS
+173 FGDKDPLGQIIS
-185 LNYEGSFQLTV
+185 LNYNGDFTLTV
-196 CGVYEDFG
+196 CGVYKDFG

-214 IRGDLMPKINSSHD
+214 IRGDIMPKMNSSHD
-228 EFMSNAGGGICFVM
+228 EYMSNAGGGICFVM
-242 AYPGADLQG
+242 AYPGADLQA
-251 RHDDILDW
+251 RQDDILNW
-259 CEENFWVYKSQYDK
+259 CEENFWVYKSHYDK
-273 VRIIPLRDMYFL
+273 VRIIPLKDMYFL

-350 FFKVISESTLICGIS
+350 FLKVISESTLICGIS

-372 AEALAPTASRILE
+372 AEALAPLASRILE
-385 YQVSVFK
+385 YQVSIFK

-398 ILLVLGFILVL
+398 VLLVLGFIVVL
-409 GILAGIVPALLI
+409 GILSGIVPALLI
-421 QKAQPIEIVR
+421 QQAQPIEIVR

-437 TKTVYSKVIIVVQNV
+437 TKTVYSKVIIIVQNV

-462 TIGLQIRHMV
+462 TMGLQIRHMI

-500 DKWREEPCVEEVG
+500 DRLRTEPCVEEVG

-556 QDNHQPN
+556 QDNHQRA
-563 KWWLNEYA
+563 WWLNEYA
-571 FKQIGIEETATEFQT
+571 FKEIGIEETATEYQT
-586 AQNGTR
+586 AKNGTR
-592 SIGGIYYDFKIR
+592 QIGGIYYDFKIR
-604 PLEQDQ
+604 PIEADQ

-627 WVLLV
+627 WMLIV
-632 KTTGDQAAAKKQVEA
+632 KTTGDQAAARKQVEA

-670 FADESR
+670 FSDESR

-738 AFVIGVP
+738 AFVIAVP
-745 IAWFIMSRWLSGYGH
+745 IAWWIMNRWLSGYGH
-760 RINLYWWIF
+760 RISLHWWVF
-769 VVAGLIVALIAI
+769 AEAGLVVAFIAVI
-781 ASVLYQSIKTA
+781 SVLYQSIRTA
-792 RTNPAEALK
+792 RTNPATELK

>member
-1 MCVKY
+1 MK
-6 SSHLVFN
+6 
-13 QNHRISFPYTTHF
+13 
-26 VFAIISFWNFL
+26 SFWNFIK
-37 RKNKLYAAVNLV
+37 KNKLYGAINLV

-80 IYVVANEDNVTMG
+80 IYVVANEDNMTMG

-173 FGDKDPLGQTIS
+173 FGDKDPLGQIIS
-185 LNYEGSFQLTV
+185 FNYEGSFQLTV

-242 AYPGADLQG
+242 AYPGADLQA
-251 RHDDILDW
+251 RHSDILDW

-500 DKWREEPCVEEVG
+500 DRLRAEPCVEEVG

-519 LGGTNNWTMEMPDG
+519 LGGTNNWTMEMLDG

-571 FKQIGIEETATEFQT
+571 FKQIGIEETAMEFQS
-586 AQNGTR
+586 AKNGTR
-592 SIGGIYYDFKIR
+592 AIGGIYYDFKIR

-621 PDDDYP
+621 PNDDYP

-745 IAWFIMSRWLSGYGH
+745 IAWFIMNRWLSGYGH
-760 RINLYWWIF
+760 RIDLHWWIF
-769 VVAGLIVALIAI
+769 AIAGLTVAVIAAI
-781 ASVLYQSIKTA
+781 SVLYQSIKTA

>member
-1 MCVKY
+1 MK
-6 SSHLVFN
+6 
-13 QNHRISFPYTTHF
+13 
-26 VFAIISFWNFL
+26 SFWNFL
-37 RKNKLYAAVNLV
+37 KKNKLYGAINLV

-62 VYIQRQLTTDSFQ
+62 AYVQRQLSTDSFQ
-75 QNADR
+75 KNADR
-80 IYVVANEDNVTMG
+80 IYVIANEDNVTMG

-148 VEGNKADW
+148 LEGNKADW

-173 FGDKDPLGQTIS
+173 FGDKDPLGQIIS
-185 LNYEGSFQLTV
+185 FNYEGSFQLTV

-214 IRGDLMPKINSSHD
+214 IRGDIMPKINSSHD

-330 GFRAKEMATRRLVGA
+330 GFRAKEMATRRLVGS

-350 FFKVISESTLICGIS
+350 FLKVISESTLICGIS

-372 AEALAPTASRILE
+372 AEALSPLASQILK
-385 YQVSVFK
+385 YQVSIFK
-392 AVTPVN
+392 AVMPVN
-398 ILLVLGFILVL
+398 VLLVLGFIALLGVL
-409 GILAGIVPALLI
+409 SGIVPALLI
-421 QKAQPIEIVR
+421 QQAQPIEIVR

-437 TKTVYSKVIIVVQNV
+437 TKTVYSKVIIIVQNV

-462 TIGLQIRHMV
+462 TMGLQIRHMI

-500 DKWREEPCVEEVG
+500 DRLRAEPCVEEVG

-519 LGGTNNWTMEMPDG
+519 LGGTNNLTMEMPDG

-556 QDNHQPN
+556 QDNHQRA
-563 KWWLNEYA
+563 WWLNEYA
-571 FKQIGIEETATEFQT
+571 FKQIGIEETATEFQS
-586 AQNGTR
+586 AKNGTR
-592 SIGGIYYDFKIR
+592 QIGGIYYDFKIR
-604 PLEQDQ
+604 PLEEDQ

-627 WVLLV
+627 WILLV

-676 VLNIVLIFTLLS
+676 VLNIVLIFTLLF
-688 ILVSALGLFAMSSY
+688 ILMSALGLFAMSSY

-745 IAWFIMSRWLSGYGH
+745 IAWFIMNRWLSGYGH
-760 RINLYWWIF
+760 RIDLYWWIF
-769 VVAGLIVALIAI
+769 ALAGLTVVFIAAI
-781 ASVLYQSIKTA
+781 SVLYQSIKTA

>member
-1 MCVKY
+1 MK
-6 SSHLVFN
+6 
-13 QNHRISFPYTTHF
+13 
-26 VFAIISFWNFL
+26 SFWNFL
-37 RKNKLYAAVNLV
+37 KKNKLYGAINLV

-62 VYIQRQLTTDSFQ
+62 VYIQRQLSTDSFQ

-80 IYVVANEDNVTMG
+80 IYVVASEDNVNMG

-156 RVSQDRCMVS
+156 LVSWDRCMVS

-173 FGDKDPLGQTIS
+173 FSDKNLLGQVIS

-214 IRGDLMPKINSSHD
+214 IRGDIMPKINSSHD
-228 EFMSNAGGGICFVM
+228 EYMSNAGGGVCFVM
-242 AYPGADLQG
+242 TYPGADLQA
-251 RHDDILDW
+251 RQSDILDW
-259 CEENFWVYKSQYDK
+259 CEENFWVYKSQYDN
-273 VRIIPLRDMYFL
+273 VRLIPLRNMYFL
-285 NEGIRYGSDTIQFGN
+285 DDGNKDWTETIQFGN

-365 MLLAILL
+365 LLLAILL
-372 AEALAPTASRILE
+372 AEALCPAVSRLLE
-385 YQVSVFK
+385 YQVSIFK
-392 AVTPVN
+392 AFTPVN
-398 ILLVLGFILVL
+398 VLLVLGFIVVL
-409 GILAGIVPALLI
+409 GLLSGIVPALLI
-421 QKAQPIEIVR
+421 QQAQPIEIVR

-437 TKTVYSKVIIVVQNV
+437 TKTVYSKVIIIVQNV

-462 TIGLQIRHMV
+462 TMGLQIRHMI

-627 WVLLV
+627 WILLV

-655 RLFEAQYIEEMIEDG
+655 RRFEAQYIEEMIEDG

-745 IAWFIMSRWLSGYGH
+745 IAWLIMNHWLSGYGH
-760 RINLYWWIF
+760 RIDLYWWIF
-769 VVAGLIVALIAI
+769 LAAGAVVALIAI